1 MSDELK
7 LKLSIAKKGK
17 VFTEEHRK
25 KLSLSHLGKIPS
37 NIEYFATCRKG
48 VSLSEEHKRK
58 IGLKHK
64 GKTISEETRKKIGSA
79 GKGRTAWNKGIKGLL
94 AGDKNPNWV
103 SDRSKLKKFNRQ
115 VGGAHSEWVN
125 TCKIRDDKKCKLR
138 GKECSGRLEVHH
150 IFRFSEYPERRYDIT
165 NGITL
170 CHFHHPRKKQDEER
184 MRDTFIKLIS

>member
-7 LKLSIAKKGK
+7 LKLSLAKKGK
-17 VFTEEHRK
+17 IFTDEHRK
-25 KLSLSHLGKIPS
+25 NLSLSHKGNMPT
-37 NIEYFATCRKG
+37 NIEQLRNYNKG
-48 VSLSEEHKRK
+48 RPLSEEHKRN

-64 GKTISEETRKKIGSA
+64 GKIISEETRRKIGLA
-79 GKGRTAWNKGIKGLL
+79 GLGRKAWNKGIVFL
-94 AGDKNPNWV
+94 AKEKNPNWI

-115 VGGAHSEWVN
+115 IGGAHSEWVN
-125 TCKIRDDKKCKLR
+125 ACKIRDGKKCKLG
-138 GKECSGRLEVHH
+138 GKDCCGKLEVHH
-150 IFRFSEYPERRYDIT
+150 IFRFSEYLERRYDIT